1 MLRVFLLDLEGRKV
15 MYTLFLDTHS
25 TKIVVVLY
33 KDLKVLVKKEIVT
46 TGQHSITTM
55 PIIVE
60 VIEEA
65 NIDVK
70 NLNEILVVNGPGS
83 FTGVRIG
90 VTIAKTLAYT
100 LHIPIKV
107 MSSLL
112 VKAVSFEHENVT
124 IVEAE
129 KNGVFIGSF
138 NSSNEL
144 ISEYQYVS
152 NKDYSLSTESFIED
166 VSLNYEKIIFFAKTI
181 SSVSPHAVNPLYVK
195 RIEVQK

>member
-1 MLRVFLLDLEGRKV
+1 